1 MIRLENL
8 TKEYDVLPAAG
19 KPGQVLATD
28 RLNLEI
34 GEKEIFGLVG
44 PNGAGKTT
52 TLKMV
57 CGLLVPT
64 AGRVTVNGI
73 DVERQP
79 EEAQKHIGYL
89 SDFFALYDELKTWEY
104 LDYFARAYK
113 IEEAG
118 IPRRIDYAIAR
129 MGLEPKRD
137 SYIAGLSRGMKQR
150 LGIARAIIHDPPVL
164 VLDEPASGLDPK
176 ARHELKEFLRELN
189 RAGKTIFIT
198 SHVLADLEE
207 MCTSIAILEKGKLV
221 RVGKIESVMR
231 ADTPG
236 RRVRVKL
243 AMASFPLADWLS
255 ARPDVSAVVPEGN
268 FTSVV
273 FGFAGGDAEL
283 ADLVSQ
289 LVAAG
294 APVCGV
300 EEVSES
306 LEQIFSRLSTGEIM

>member
-1 MIRLENL
+1 MIHLENL
-8 TKEYDVLPAAG
+8 TKEYDVMPTAG

-28 RLNLEI
+28 RLNLDVA
-34 GEKEIFGLVG
+34 GGEIFGLVG

-79 EEAQKHIGYL
+79 EAAQKHIGYL
-89 SDFFALYDELKTWEY
+89 ADFFALYDDLKVWEY
-104 LDYFARAYK
+104 LDYFAHAYK
-113 IEEAG
+113 MEEAA
-118 IPRRIDYAIAR
+118 IAARIDYAIGE
-129 MGLEPKRD
+129 MGLEPKRE

-150 LGIARAIIHDPPVL
+150 LGIARAILHDPPVL

-176 ARHELKEFLRELN
+176 ARHELKELLRAMN

-198 SHVLADLEE
+198 SHVLSDLEE
-207 MCTSIAILEKGKLV
+207 MCSSIAILEKGKLV
-221 RVGKIESVMR
+221 RAGKIEHVMR
-231 ADTPG
+231 PDTPG
-236 RRVRVKL
+236 RRVRIKL
-243 AMASFPLADWLS
+243 AIASFPLADWLG
-255 ARPDVSAVVPEGN
+255 ARPEVSAVVPEGN

-273 FGFAGGDAEL
+273 FAFLGGDAEL
-283 ADLVSQ
+283 ADLVAK

-294 APVCGV
+294 APMCGV

-306 LEQIFSRLSTGEIM
+306 LEKIFSRLSTGEIM